1 MKEMDKKR
9 GIVRLAVRLRLNH
22 QENVERRE
30 SMETVQTVHAAYTL
44 EGGGMAHEDDNR
56 FRGVLSRYSPALY
69 RIAFRKLGNAEDAE
83 DALQD
88 ALLSAFKHMHQFRGD
103 AQLSTWLG
111 SIVLNAARMHL
122 RRRINHN
129 FVSLDDGEEN
139 LEGGRPMWAERL
151 EDSSP
156 DAEAILRQKQ
166 ARENLERVL
175 EMLPLRLRVAFRLV
189 VFEGLTIA
197 EAANSLGIPEGTL
210 KARVFRARR
219 QVMTIMRRAL
229 QSPRTNRTAAVKR

>member
-1 MKEMDKKR
+1 
-9 GIVRLAVRLRLNH
+9 
-22 QENVERRE
+22 
-30 SMETVQTVHAAYTL
+30 METVQTVHAAYTL

-56 FRGVLSRYSPALY
+56 FRGVLSRYSPTLY